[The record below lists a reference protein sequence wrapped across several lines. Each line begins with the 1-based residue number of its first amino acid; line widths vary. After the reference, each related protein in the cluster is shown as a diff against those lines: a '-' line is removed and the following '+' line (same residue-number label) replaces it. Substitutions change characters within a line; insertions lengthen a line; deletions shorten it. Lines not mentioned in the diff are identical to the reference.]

1 MELGELTKRIQI
13 AMKDKEAIT
22 QAILENNLEL
32 AEQEKDYRHNIAID
46 LVRLKEEKTATV
58 IIMKVAEGGRTHA
71 KYKIEVLEYKIKHL
85 RDKLENIR
93 QDIEVYRSLIRNER
107 ELSNLL

>member
-1 MELGELTKRIQI
+1 MELRELTKNIQL

-32 AEQEKDYRHNIAID
+32 AEQEKDYRWNMAVD
-46 LVRLKEEKTATV
+46 LLKLRGEKTPTV
-58 IIMKVAEGGRTHA
+58 IINKIAEGNTRQA
-71 KYKIEVLEYKIKHL
+71 KYHIEVLEYKIKHL